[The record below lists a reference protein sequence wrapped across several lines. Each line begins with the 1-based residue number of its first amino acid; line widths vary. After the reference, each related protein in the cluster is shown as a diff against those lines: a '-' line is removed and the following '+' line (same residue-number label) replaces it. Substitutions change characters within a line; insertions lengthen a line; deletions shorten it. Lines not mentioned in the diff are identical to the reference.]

1 MNKYYKGE
9 PKLLVSVDCIVLGF
23 ENKKLQLLVGKR
35 VVEPYSGKL
44 SLYGGFVREDES
56 LKEAANRVLY
66 QCTGINNIYMR
77 QVGAFGETDRDLVTV
92 LSQSLIAHLSTSPTT
107 TVSS

>member
-44 SLYGGFVREDES
+44 SLVADD
-56 LKEAANRVLY
+56 A
-66 QCTGINNIYMR
+66 
-77 QVGAFGETDRDLVTV
+77 
-92 LSQSLIAHLSTSPTT
+92 
-107 TVSS
+107 

>member
-35 VVEPYSGKL
+35 KVEPYSGKL
-44 SLYGGFVREDES
+44 SLYGGS
-56 LKEAANRVLY
+56 LEKTRV
-66 QCTGINNIYMR
+66 
-77 QVGAFGETDRDLVTV
+77 
-92 LSQSLIAHLSTSPTT
+92 
-107 TVSS
+107 